1 MPAQEQPTKIGKYEI
16 LSMLG
21 RGGMGVVYKAR
32 DPMIDRIV
40 AVKTILVGGDASE
53 DDGLLDRL
61 HMEARSAG
69 RLQHPNIVTVYDF
82 GDQDELSYIVM
93 EYVEG
98 VNLAKVIDEH
108 KPLPFDVRISILL
121 QMADGLAYA
130 HEHGVVHR
138 DMKPSNVCIT
148 ARGTAKILDFG
159 LARFDN
165 TRLTKTG
172 YMAGTVAYMSP
183 ERLSGETGPKD
194 DIFAL
199 GAIAYE
205 LLTYQRAFKG
215 TMAPEVIGKI
225 IAPGPAPKPSDVI
238 AVPPEID
245 AIVQKALAR
254 DIDERYESATV
265 MANDLRHFLHSESL
279 RKFMAETEGATANRP
294 LQEFFGGRPSANP
307 YSAASSG
314 KTAAGPPL
322 ATLQVANV
330 TQPPTA
336 LQKKEASTVI
346 VPDVKTSGAP
356 TETGVGVTQLSAN
369 PTQVVATQPSK
380 RGRRL
385 AIGAG
390 AAIVIAAAYFVVV
403 RRPAEQPRTPPVVEK
418 KTPPVT
424 PSPQP
429 PNRLAESSQL
439 QLQTAK
445 SLSDQVGRL
454 TLSGDEIVR
463 FTQAKT
469 RIAAAQQK
477 IDAKDYETGTRLV
490 SDAIADLQSVLTTNG
505 KRPVPTPTPQ
515 PQPRPHPTPQPRPQ
529 PPPAPVPQPVPAPV
543 PAPVPVP
550 VPTPVPVPQPQPQP
564 QPRPEA
570 PEKQITSFMHQLA
583 AAYQS
588 KDVGFF
594 REHAMHFDEKFAA
607 AIHNSPSIRVE
618 LQIEHIEVEDPQHA
632 VVSVKRTDVFP
643 DAGTPPAVQQ
653 LEYHLERTA
662 SGWQLASISRR

>member
-1 MPAQEQPTKIGKYEI
+1 MPTREQPSKIGKYEI
-16 LSMLG
+16 ISTLG
-21 RGGMGVVYKAR
+21 RGGMGVVYMAR

-40 AVKTILVGGDASE
+40 AVKTILVGADAS
-53 DDGLLDRL
+53 DDEGLLDRL

-82 GDQDELSYIVM
+82 GDQDQMSYIVM

-108 KPLPFDVRISILL
+108 RPLPLNVKISILL

-172 YMAGTVAYMSP
+172 YMAGTIAYMSP

-238 AVPPEID
+238 ALPPEVD

-254 DIDERYESATV
+254 DIDDRYESAAV
-265 MANDLRHFLHSESL
+265 MADDLRHLLHSESL
-279 RKFMAETEGATANRP
+279 RDFMAETEGPTVNRP
-294 LQEFFGGRPSANP
+294 MQEFFGGRPSANP

-314 KTAAGPPL
+314 KTASGPPQP
-322 ATLQVANV
+322 TLQVANV
-330 TQPPTA
+330 TQAATVH
-336 LQKKEASTVI
+336 QKKEASTVI
-346 VPDVKTSGAP
+346 VPDVKTSGAHTDP
-356 TETGVGVTQLSAN
+356 ELGVTQMAAQ
-369 PTQVVATQPSK
+369 PTQIVPDRTPPRRA
-380 RGRRL
+380 RGL
-385 AIGAG
+385 AIGVGLAV
-390 AAIVIAAAYFVVV
+390 VIGAAYFVVV
-403 RRPAEQPRTPPVVEK
+403 RKPAEPPKQPPVEQRK
-418 KTPPVT
+418 NPPVT
-424 PSPQP
+424 PVPQP
-429 PNRLAESSQL
+429 ANPLAESSQL

-454 TLSGDEIVR
+454 TLSGNEIVR

-477 IDAKDYETGTRLV
+477 IDAKDYETGSRLV
-490 SDAIADLQSVLTTNG
+490 GDAINDLQSVLMTNG

-515 PQPRPHPTPQPRPQ
+515 PHPRPQPQPQ

-543 PAPVPVP
+543 PPPVPVP
-550 VPTPVPVPQPQPQP
+550 APVPQPQPQP
-564 QPRPEA
+564 QPRPEP
-570 PEKQITSFMHQLA
+570 PEKQITAFMHQLA

-594 REHAMHFDEKFAA
+594 REHALNFDDKFAA
-607 AIHNSPSIRVE
+607 AIRNSPSVRVE
-618 LQIEHIEVEDPQHA
+618 LQIEHIDVQDPQHA
-632 VVSVKRTDVFP
+632 VVSVRRTDVFP
-643 DAGTPPAVQQ
+643 DGGMPPAVQP
-653 LEYHLERTA
+653 LAYHLEHTA